1 MSTLNRSAS
10 SCRCCKHFTPLG
22 QRGGTCGLLNN
33 GLVKSNWKACSFSK
47 PAFDISTRE
56 NTFSYAL
63 LSR

>member
-22 QRGGTCGLLNN
+22 QRGGTCGLLNSC
-33 GLVKSNWKACSFSK
+33 LVKGDWKACCLSN
-47 PAFDISTRE
+47 PAFNVATRK
-56 NTFSYAL
+56 NVSSYAL